1 MKVLITGGAGYIGT
15 SLTPLLLN
23 KGYHV
28 KAIDNLSFG
37 GEALIPFFSYPNYS
51 FQKGDIRDVS
61 SMKQALDGIDCI
73 IHLAGIVG
81 YPACRKYPKESREI
95 NLDANRLLLDLASK
109 EQLILYAS
117 TGSTYGELIGELCTE
132 TTPLNPLTDY
142 GKQKMEAEEMIMNRG
157 NAVSFRFATA
167 YGVSPRLR
175 LDLLINDFTFKAVK
189 DKTLIVYEKH
199 FMRTFIHVRD
209 MARSFLF
216 TLEHFDTMN
225 DEVYNVGDNAQNF
238 SKEQICFMIRE
249 KIKYYLHFAEI
260 GKDLD
265 QRNYM
270 VSYKK
275 ISDLGFQCNISVS
288 EGIDELLKV
297 AKVVEIK
304 SPFSNV

>member
-28 KAIDNLSFG
+28 KVIDNLSFG

-95 NLDANRLLLDLASK
+95 NLDANRLLLELASK

-142 GKQKMEAEEMIMNRG
+142 GKQKMEAEEMIMSRG

-249 KIKYYLHFAEI
+249 KIEYYLHFAEI

-275 ISDLGFQCNISVS
+275 ISDLGFQCNTSVS

-297 AKVVEIK
+297 AAVVEIK

>member
-1 MKVLITGGAGYIGT
+1 MKILITGGAGYIGT

-189 DKTLIVYEKH
+189 DNTLIVYEKH

-216 TLEHFDTMN
+216 TLEQFDTMN

-249 KIKYYLHFAEI
+249 KIEYYLHFAEI

-275 ISDLGFQCNISVS
+275 ISDLGFQCNTSVS

-297 AKVVEIK
+297 ADVIEIK

>member
-15 SLTPLLLN
+15 SVTPLLLK

-37 GEALIPFFSYPNYS
+37 GEALIPFFSFPNYS

-95 NLDANRLLLDLASK
+95 NLDANRLLLELASK

-249 KIKYYLHFAEI
+249 KIEYYLHFAEI

-275 ISDLGFQCNISVS
+275 ISDLGFQCNTSVS

-297 AKVVEIK
+297 ADVVEIK

>member
-1 MKVLITGGAGYIGT
+1 M
-15 SLTPLLLN
+15 
-23 KGYHV
+23 
-28 KAIDNLSFG
+28 
-37 GEALIPFFSYPNYS
+37 
-51 FQKGDIRDVS
+51 Q
-61 SMKQALDGIDCI
+61 
-73 IHLAGIVG
+73 
-81 YPACRKYPKESREI
+81 KYPKESREI
-95 NLDANRLLLDLASK
+95 NLDANRLLLELASK

-216 TLEHFDTMN
+216 TLEHFDT
-225 DEVYNVGDNAQNF
+225 
-238 SKEQICFMIRE
+238 I
-249 KIKYYLHFAEI
+249 H
-260 GKDLD
+260 
-265 QRNYM
+265 
-270 VSYKK
+270 KK
-275 ISDLGFQCNISVS
+275 
-288 EGIDELLKV
+288 
-297 AKVVEIK
+297 
-304 SPFSNV
+304 P

>member
-15 SLTPLLLN
+15 SLTPLLLK

-61 SMKQALDGIDCI
+61 SMKQALDDVDCI

-216 TLEHFDTMN
+216 TLEHFNTMN

-249 KIKYYLHFAEI
+249 KIEYYLHFAEI

-275 ISDLGFQCNISVS
+275 ISDLGFQCNTSVS

-297 AKVVEIK
+297 ADVVEIK

>member
-15 SLTPLLLN
+15 SLTPLLLK

-81 YPACRKYPKESREI
+81 YPACRKFPKESREI

-238 SKEQICFMIRE
+238 SKEKICFMIRE
-249 KIKYYLHFAEI
+249 KIEYYLHFAEI

-275 ISDLGFQCNISVS
+275 ISDLGFQCNTSVS

-297 AKVVEIK
+297 AEVVEIK

>member
-15 SLTPLLLN
+15 SLTPLLLK

-216 TLEHFDTMN
+216 ALEHFDTMK

-238 SKEQICFMIRE
+238 SKEKICFMIRE
-249 KIKYYLHFAEI
+249 KIEYYLHFAEI

-275 ISDLGFQCNISVS
+275 ISDLGFQCNTSVS

-297 AKVVEIK
+297 AEVVEIK

>member
-28 KAIDNLSFG
+28 KVIDNLSFG

-216 TLEHFDTMN
+216 ALEHFDTMK

-238 SKEQICFMIRE
+238 SKEKICFMIRE
-249 KIKYYLHFAEI
+249 KIEYYLHFAEI

-275 ISDLGFQCNISVS
+275 ISDLGFQCNTSVS

-297 AKVVEIK
+297 AEVVEIK

>member
-51 FQKGDIRDVS
+51 FQKSDIRDVS

-209 MARSFLF
+209 MAKSFLF
-216 TLEHFDTMN
+216 ALEHFDTMN

-249 KIKYYLHFAEI
+249 KIEYYLHFAEI

-275 ISDLGFQCNISVS
+275 ISDLGFQCNTSVS

-297 AKVVEIK
+297 ADVVEIK

>member
-61 SMKQALDGIDCI
+61 SVKQALDGVDCI

-95 NLDANRLLLDLASK
+95 NLDANRLLLELASK

-199 FMRTFIHVRD
+199 FMRIQMPRIKAFAILRKEVLV
-209 MARSFLF
+209 SFESFSLLMF
-216 TLEHFDTMN
+216 TLSIIS
-225 DEVYNVGDNAQNF
+225 F
-238 SKEQICFMIRE
+238 SV
-249 KIKYYLHFAEI
+249 L
-260 GKDLD
+260 
-265 QRNYM
+265 
-270 VSYKK
+270 
-275 ISDLGFQCNISVS
+275 
-288 EGIDELLKV
+288 
-297 AKVVEIK
+297 
-304 SPFSNV
+304 

>member
-1 MKVLITGGAGYIGT
+1 
-15 SLTPLLLN
+15 
-23 KGYHV
+23 
-28 KAIDNLSFG
+28 
-37 GEALIPFFSYPNYS
+37 
-51 FQKGDIRDVS
+51 
-61 SMKQALDGIDCI
+61 
-73 IHLAGIVG
+73 
-81 YPACRKYPKESREI
+81 
-95 NLDANRLLLDLASK
+95 
-109 EQLILYAS
+109 
-117 TGSTYGELIGELCTE
+117 
-132 TTPLNPLTDY
+132 
-142 GKQKMEAEEMIMNRG
+142 MIMNRG

-216 TLEHFDTMN
+216 ALEHFDTMK

-238 SKEQICFMIRE
+238 SKEKICFMIRE
-249 KIKYYLHFAEI
+249 KIEYYLHFAEI

-275 ISDLGFQCNISVS
+275 ISDLGFQCNTSVS

-297 AKVVEIK
+297 ADVVEIK

>member
-15 SLTPLLLN
+15 SLTPLLLK
-23 KGYHV
+23 KGYRV

-109 EQLILYAS
+109 EQFILYAS

-249 KIKYYLHFAEI
+249 KIEYYLHFAEI

-275 ISDLGFQCNISVS
+275 ISDLGFQCNTSVS

-297 AKVVEIK
+297 AEVVEIK

>member
-15 SLTPLLLN
+15 SLTPLLLK

-81 YPACRKYPKESREI
+81 YPACRKFPKESREI

-216 TLEHFDTMN
+216 ALEHFDTMK

-238 SKEQICFMIRE
+238 SKEKICFMIRE
-249 KIKYYLHFAEI
+249 KIEYYLHFAEI

-275 ISDLGFQCNISVS
+275 ISDLGFQCNTSVS

-297 AKVVEIK
+297 AEVVEIK